1 MPFIHTRVNRPIAKE
16 TEAALAKAF
25 GEAITLLPGKTESWL
40 MLQFE
45 ENCRL
50 WFKGSNQE
58 PVAFVQVQVFGKND
72 ASACDALTGRISSLL
87 ENYLQ
92 IAPENIYVKYEET
105 NLWGWNGAN
114 F

>member
-87 ENYLQ
+87 EKHLQ
-92 IAPENIYVKYEET
+92 IAPDNIYVKYEET

>member
-16 TEAALAKAF
+16 QEAALAKAF
-25 GEAITLLPGKTESWL
+25 GEAISLLPGKSEQWL

-50 WFKGSNQE
+50 WFRGQNEQAQ
-58 PVAFVQVQVFGKND
+58 AFVQVQTFGKNNP
-72 ASACDALTGRISSLL
+72 SACDALTDRICSLL
-87 ENYLQ
+87 EEHLH
-92 IAPENIYVKYEET
+92 ISPENIYVRYDET
-105 NLWGWNGAN
+105 TLWGWNGAN

>member
-1 MPFIHTRVNRPIAKE
+1 MPFIHTKVNCSIPRE
-16 TEAALAKAF
+16 TEKQLATAY
-25 GEAITLLPGKTESWL
+25 GQAISLLPGKTESWL

-50 WFKGSNQE
+50 WFRGCPDQ
-58 PVAFVQVQVFGKND
+58 PTAMVQVQLYGKAD
-72 ASACDALTGRISSLL
+72 AAACDALTGRICALL
-87 ENYLQ
+87 EEHLQ
-92 IAPENIYVKYEET
+92 IAPENVYVKYEET